1 MKNQQNT
8 NYLVKHKADFS
19 VKGLELLNIDIYVIF
34 MQKDFSK
41 QEYEDILGHNF
52 SHGITGCEI

>member
-1 MKNQQNT
+1 M
-8 NYLVKHKADFS
+8 
-19 VKGLELLNIDIYVIF
+19 KGLELLNIDIYEIF

-41 QEYEDILGHNF
+41 QEYEHILGHNF